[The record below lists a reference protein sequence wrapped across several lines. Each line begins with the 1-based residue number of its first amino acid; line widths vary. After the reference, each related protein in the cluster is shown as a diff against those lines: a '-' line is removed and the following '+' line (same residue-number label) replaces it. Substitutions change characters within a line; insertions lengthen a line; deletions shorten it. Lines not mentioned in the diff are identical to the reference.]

1 MPPNL
6 PIVLQTSGMRK
17 DAIEIGLLKLDT
29 VSYEYGLG
37 RHPMQNNLT
46 LNEHIVRLPAQ
57 IKVLLMVFS
66 VIGNKDSK
74 MVLVLLY
81 SKIKRLKLLSRN

>member
-1 MPPNL
+1 
-6 PIVLQTSGMRK
+6 
-17 DAIEIGLLKLDT
+17 
-29 VSYEYGLG
+29 
-37 RHPMQNNLT
+37 MQNNLT

-74 MVLVLLY
+74 MVLALL
-81 SKIKRLKLLSRN
+81 LKN